1 MKGHFMDY
9 KFFKKVVERR
19 FNEFL
24 PEKYRDMRLEI
35 KKIPKINGEVDSIY
49 LLDERKNLKA
59 TPTIYLSDMFE
70 HYNAVKDFDVV
81 IKSAVDKMIKGFN
94 EANNCEI
101 DFNNS
106 DEKIV
111 FQFIN
116 FEQNKELLKNIPHR
130 KYLDLAI
137 IYRFVIS
144 IEEDGIKSFIINNS
158 ILDKLGYLEQDL
170 YERAVVNTEKIFTP
184 TIRSMNDAIRYIL
197 DNNNALDEMIEEFV
211 SDRQTEKIM
220 WIISNPL
227 GINGAISMF
236 YEDKLY
242 NLANNINSD
251 LYIMPSSIHEVIAV
265 SSKFGNADD
274 LAKLVR
280 EVNLQ
285 EVSLNERLSN
295 QVYYYD
301 RELRKVIIAT
311 DNNKSLT

>member
-1 MKGHFMDY
+1 MDY

-35 KKIPKINGEVDSIY
+35 KKIPKINGAVDSIY
-49 LLDERKNLKA
+49 LLDEKKNLKA

-70 HYNAVKDFDVV
+70 HYNVVKDFDVV

-144 IEEDGIKSFIINNS
+144 IEEEGIKSFIINNS
-158 ILDKLGYLEQDL
+158 VLDKLGYLEQDL

-197 DNNNALDEMIEEFV
+197 DNNNAPDEMIEEFI

-311 DNNKSLT
+311 DNNKSLNC

>member
-1 MKGHFMDY
+1 MDY

-35 KKIPKINGEVDSIY
+35 KKIPKINGTVDSIY

-265 SSKFGNADD
+265 SSKFGNAAD

-311 DNNKSLT
+311 NNNKSLT

>member
-1 MKGHFMDY
+1 MDY

-35 KKIPKINGEVDSIY
+35 KKIPKINGTVDSIY

-265 SSKFGNADD
+265 SSKFGNAAD

>member
-1 MKGHFMDY
+1 MDY

-24 PEKYRDMRLEI
+24 PEKYRDMRIEI

-49 LLDERKNLKA
+49 LLDEKKNLKA

-70 HYNAVKDFDVV
+70 HYNVVKDFDVV

-265 SSKFGNADD
+265 SSKFGNAAD

>member
-1 MKGHFMDY
+1 MDY

-24 PEKYRDMRLEI
+24 PEKYRDMRIEI
-35 KKIPKINGEVDSIY
+35 KKIPKINGTVDSIY

-265 SSKFGNADD
+265 SSKFGNAAD

>member
-1 MKGHFMDY
+1 MDY

-24 PEKYRDMRLEI
+24 PEKYRDMRIEI
-35 KKIPKINGEVDSIY
+35 KKIPKINGTVDSIY

-81 IKSAVDKMIKGFN
+81 IKSAVDKMIKGLN

-265 SSKFGNADD
+265 SSKFGNAAD

>member
-1 MKGHFMDY
+1 MDY

-49 LLDERKNLKA
+49 LLDEKKNLKA

-70 HYNAVKDFDVV
+70 HYNVVKDFDVV

-137 IYRFVIS
+137 IYRFLIS
-144 IEEDGIKSFIINNS
+144 IEEEGIKSFIINNS
-158 ILDKLGYLEQDL
+158 VLDKLGYLEEDL

-197 DNNNALDEMIEEFV
+197 DNNNAPNEMIEEFA

-311 DNNKSLT
+311 DNNKSLNC